1 MIYAL
6 APTLVTDPAALPVTL
21 AEVKAA
27 LRVDHYEEDD
37 LIDGMIGAAV
47 GHLDGWYGILGRCLI
62 TQTWRQDFAEFPAS
76 DEIRLPFPDVESVT
90 VKYLDRYGVE
100 QTLAAEKYE
109 LIETVSG
116 VQVVLA
122 YNEQWPNTGE
132 YQDAVRITFTCG
144 FGASGAAVPAPL
156 RTAIMMHVA
165 SLYEMRETASEKPF
179 TSTGVYEA
187 LTAKYRRVL

>member
-6 APTLVTDPAALPVTL
+6 APSLVTGPAALPVTL

-27 LRVDHYEEDD
+27 LRVDHDDEDR
-37 LIDGMIGAAV
+37 LIESYIDAAV
-47 GHLDGWYGILGRCLI
+47 GHLDGWSGVLGRCLI
-62 TQTWRQDFAEFPAS
+62 TQTWRQDLAEFPPA
-76 DEIRLPFPDVESVT
+76 DEIRLPFPDVQSVS
-90 VKYLDRYGVE
+90 VKYLDRDGVE

-116 VQVVLA
+116 VQIVLA
-122 YNEQWPNTGE
+122 HNQQWPNTGE

-144 FGASGAAVPAPL
+144 FGVSGAAVPAPL

-179 TSTGVYEA
+179 TSTGGYEA
-187 LTAKYRRVL
+187 LTAKYRRAL